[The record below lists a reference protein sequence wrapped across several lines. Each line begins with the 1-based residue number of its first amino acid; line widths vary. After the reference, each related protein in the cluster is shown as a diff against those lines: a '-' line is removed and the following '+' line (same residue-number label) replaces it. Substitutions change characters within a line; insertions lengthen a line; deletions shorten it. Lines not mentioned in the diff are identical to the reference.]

1 MGEYKVFV
9 KTNEQ
14 RDVIDINS
22 EIFLDTRK
30 IARDGWILI
39 DKGSGDR
46 YAHAQGNYLDG
57 PLYDERNRP
66 RYKLVNGSITRKA

>member
-1 MGEYKVFV
+1 MGEYRVFV

-14 RDVIDINS
+14 GDVIDINS

-30 IARDGWILI
+30 IAREGWILI
-39 DKGSGDR
+39 GKGEGDR

-66 RYKLVNGSITRKA
+66 RYTLSNGVVTRKA